1 MDVYVLLTIIL
12 GFAAL
17 SSLLFMKMGFSHVA
31 GYLISGV
38 FLSLIF
44 RESIVEY
51 KDILNFFSEIAI
63 ALLAFEIG
71 REIGIRSIRNLT
83 FLPIAIL
90 IFEILTAF
98 LIAILVGNLFELKA
112 MEIFILAAMGSFSS
126 SAVVFKLLTDLK
138 FDDEVKRVILTVSV
152 LDDIWAIIVLAILPQ
167 LAVGHVHFI
176 EIASLLV
183 FSIVV
188 TAALVFL
195 GLTLLNRVFNKLI
208 KPDELGVSLA
218 ISSALLFATIS
229 KSFGLSPALGAFAAG
244 IALSMH
250 PRNVDLG
257 NYLKP
262 VREVFLILF
271 FVSLGLEAGLLSEI
285 PVILFFIP
293 ILILFGRFLAFTA
306 SNWVFSKRSLDEC
319 VRIGFLA
326 TAAGE
331 FGLIVSYEALNLGL
345 IEREFLTLS
354 AITMILGA
362 LSSSKFTPKTDY
374 AEKIASL
381 VPMEIKVFVDSISMS
396 VSRLVES
403 SGGEFMRLLVI
414 RIARNVLV
422 VVVVSLIGSAMLYIL
437 DFFTPE
443 LRYVNLAI
451 VLAII
456 FAVILAVSMR
466 TKSYVEDVCSLLVEK
481 RGVNPKIKRV
491 LSGLTFTFIMLTSL
505 NLIILVS
512 GRFFVEVAKEILMIP
527 LGSGFVTFVFFL
539 TFSLSVYF
547 IYTRIRK
554 IP

>member
-1 MDVYVLLTIIL
+1 
-12 GFAAL
+12 
-17 SSLLFMKMGFSHVA
+17 
-31 GYLISGV
+31 
-38 FLSLIF
+38 
-44 RESIVEY
+44 
-51 KDILNFFSEIAI
+51 
-63 ALLAFEIG
+63 
-71 REIGIRSIRNLT
+71 GIRSIRNLT

-554 IP
+554 IPF